1 MKTKKGISPL
11 IATVLIIGF
20 TIVVAA
26 MVIVWGTD
34 LFKKTVSE
42 TETVSQLSKAC
53 SSTNIEVLSYKLNP
67 DKTVDMTLKNNNQDY
82 PLKDFKVVLNYKEN

>member
-34 LFKKTVSE
+34 LFKKTVTE
-42 TETVSQLSKAC
+42 TEKTSQLSKAC
-53 SSTNIEVLSYKLNP
+53 SSTNIEVLNYKLNP
-67 DKTVDMTLKNNNQDY
+67 DNTVDLTLKNSNQDY
-82 PLKDFKVVLNYKEN
+82 PLKDFKVVLNYED